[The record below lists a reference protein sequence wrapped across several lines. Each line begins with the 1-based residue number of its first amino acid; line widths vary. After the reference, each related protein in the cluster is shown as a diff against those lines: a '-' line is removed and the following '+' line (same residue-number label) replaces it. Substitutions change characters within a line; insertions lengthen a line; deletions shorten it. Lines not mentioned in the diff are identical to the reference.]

1 MLLMMLMVIMMM
13 LMMLCWKTCFWC
25 RSRKCVQVAC
35 SKLAAARQQDRQNTH
50 ANRQRWERER
60 EKSEEKNTGAAA
72 LWCKESCHG
81 ENLIKIFAHPPSEK
95 LPRRLELPGT
105 PDSDSD
111 SDSDT
116 DCDAKANA
124 RVAESANRSSQSQVI
139 AVFSCNSFWGYLVHV
154 ETSQTSFETGTK
166 DWWCLIFP
174 ARRDDAAFPTA
185 LSFLE
190 QLSSPESVFDNYLP
204 FAAVLTVNLCQ
215 ANRERGRERW
225 QLHPPQLPHM
235 PQHICLL

>member
-1 MLLMMLMVIMMM
+1 MR
-13 LMMLCWKTCFWC
+13 T
-25 RSRKCVQVAC
+25 
-35 SKLAAARQQDRQNTH
+35 DRDGRE
-50 ANRQRWERER
+50 RQRETEWGKR
-60 EKSEEKNTGAAA
+60 EEKNTGAAA

-105 PDSDSD
+105 PDT
-111 SDSDT
+111 DT

-215 ANRERGRERW
+215 ANRERGR

>member
-1 MLLMMLMVIMMM
+1 MFRLPAVNWQLPDS
-13 LMMLCWKTCFWC
+13 KT
-25 RSRKCVQVAC
+25 
-35 SKLAAARQQDRQNTH
+35 DRT
-50 ANRQRWERER
+50 RMRTDRDGKER
-60 EKSEEKNTGAAA
+60 EKRGNSEENTGAAA

-105 PDSDSD
+105 PDTDSD
-111 SDSDT
+111 SDSNT

-166 DWWCLIFP
+166 D
-174 ARRDDAAFPTA
+174 
-185 LSFLE
+185 
-190 QLSSPESVFDNYLP
+190 
-204 FAAVLTVNLCQ
+204 
-215 ANRERGRERW
+215 
-225 QLHPPQLPHM
+225 
-235 PQHICLL
+235 